1 MKGWSKSNSD
11 VTVSWK
17 IPRDND
23 EYHYPGTQGI
33 FRVFGEKKIYDIFMF
48 VSRIVLNSNGAVLWN
63 SV

>member
-1 MKGWSKSNSD
+1 
-11 VTVSWK
+11 VSWK